1 MRRTKK
7 IKERTDLLFDIVAG
21 TSIGATNAAILVRQF
36 LETQSWVKAADKLHK
51 FWTCQLSIENLDI
64 SDLSKPWYDEW
75 MKRTATA
82 ASQEAA
88 RRYYSVKTLLLKQ
101 VRNNMYYQCDPI
113 IYDNRFFDNFY
124 QAKGPNDDLQDCK
137 DPNCKKPNFLHNVW
151 VLHSAKPLQDSIQEY
166 AKFPIATEFH
176 DKAQGQRQ
184 PRLLVFSVD
193 VAEGVTVAFD
203 SYPKA
208 DGSRKSEYCNH
219 VINYNDGVT
228 IDHLMA
234 SNTLPEFYHY
244 ARSANY

>member
-1 MRRTKK
+1 MQRSKLQKTKLPAQRLG
-7 IKERTDLLFDIVAG
+7 I
-21 TSIGATNAAILVRQF
+21 
-36 LETQSWVKAADKLHK
+36 
-51 FWTCQLSIENLDI
+51 
-64 SDLSKPWYDEW
+64 
-75 MKRTATA
+75 
-82 ASQEAA
+82 
-88 RRYYSVKTLLLKQ
+88 
-101 VRNNMYYQCDPI
+101 
-113 IYDNRFFDNFY
+113 
-124 QAKGPNDDLQDCK
+124 
-137 DPNCKKPNFLHNVW
+137 
-151 VLHSAKPLQDSIQEY
+151 HSAKPLQDSIQEY

-244 ARSANY
+244 AQKCQLLNKRWEI